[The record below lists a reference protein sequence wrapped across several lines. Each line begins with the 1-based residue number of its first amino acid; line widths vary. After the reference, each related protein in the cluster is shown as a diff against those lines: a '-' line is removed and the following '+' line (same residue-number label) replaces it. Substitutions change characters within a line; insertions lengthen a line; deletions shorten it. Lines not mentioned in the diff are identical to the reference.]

1 MLKFQMGLVILFIG
15 CVALISCDSI
25 QDMMTMPEEPDM
37 PMDDGMMDDGMMDD
51 GMTTA

>member
-25 QDMMTMPEEPDM
+25 QDMMTP
-37 PMDDGMMDDGMMDD
+37 DDGMMDDGMMDD
-51 GMTTA
+51 RHDG